1 VWFVEGLYGTS
12 GGAGSTLRSRLRS
25 FSIATGADPS
35 LLTILEE
42 LERSLGKKYKPL
54 FDQIRAHGM
63 APTGVVRV
71 DGVPVNTV
79 DLLRLVN
86 QVRNNPEAV
95 LSVDLE

>member
-12 GGAGSTLRSRLRS
+12 GGAGSTLRSRIRS

-54 FDQIRAHGM
+54 FDQIRANGLT
-63 APTGVVRV
+63 PTGVVRV